1 VNILTSAYNVYTFI
15 TQNNIINK
23 LQKAANVRE
32 EDDWREYNM
41 LNWTDL
47 DTNWKGKNKLMA
59 KVKT

>member
-47 DTNWKGKNKLMA
+47 DTN
-59 KVKT
+59 